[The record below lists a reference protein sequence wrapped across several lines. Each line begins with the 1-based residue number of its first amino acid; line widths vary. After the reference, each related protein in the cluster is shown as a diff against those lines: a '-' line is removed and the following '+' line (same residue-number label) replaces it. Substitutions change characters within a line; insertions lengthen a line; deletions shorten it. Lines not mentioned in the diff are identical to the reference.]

1 MFTVPMHI
9 VRHDPDM
16 SDLLLLCVIEGLC
29 HLLSAL
35 FAQEL
40 PMHIARVMQ
49 SLNKIKQEPCGLD
62 ASQRLQDEQL
72 IQEQLTRLLSLGAD
86 SCLERNK
93 ILPGKFPGMK
103 LFTVDVFFSHALC
116 KARPNMSDL
125 IALCMIEGLC
135 HLLSTLFAQDLTNGT
150 ARVLQSLIKKEQT
163 PCEEPCEGHEE
174 GAEEEEPEEDEEIQE
189 ETEEE
194 PEEEDTGDETEN
206 SEEGPGRE
214 NKRPRLADGPR
225 LVRGRWRPA
234 VMLRYLVD
242 RQGLDY
248 WGHHISAGILRRH
261 HPVPRADLFGDS
273 TDVAWHVSPVKR
285 EYLQDRRTT
294 ILNEQGVV
302 LTIFDQ
308 LASPYALPASIKQK
322 RWWGFTDFRLSRP
335 EDLQQVEEIEAVDF
349 SRPVETFN
357 S

>member
-1 MFTVPMHI
+1 
-9 VRHDPDM
+9 
-16 SDLLLLCVIEGLC
+16 
-29 HLLSAL
+29 
-35 FAQEL
+35 
-40 PMHIARVMQ
+40 
-49 SLNKIKQEPCGLD
+49 
-62 ASQRLQDEQL
+62 
-72 IQEQLTRLLSLGAD
+72 
-86 SCLERNK
+86 
-93 ILPGKFPGMK
+93 
-103 LFTVDVFFSHALC
+103 
-116 KARPNMSDL
+116 MSDL
-125 IALCMIEGLC
+125 IALCMMEGLC
-135 HLLSTLFAQDLTNGT
+135 HLLSTLFAQNLTNGI

-194 PEEEDTGDETEN
+194 PEEEDAGDETEN

-225 LVRGRWRPA
+225 LVRGRWGPA

-248 WGHHISAGILRRH
+248 WDHHISAGILRRH
-261 HPVPRADLFGDS
+261 HPVPRADLFGDR
-273 TDVAWHVSPVKR
+273 TEFAWHVSPVKR
-285 EYLQDRRTT
+285 EYLRDRRTT

-308 LASPYALPASIKQK
+308 LASPYALPASIKQR

-335 EDLQQVEEIEAVDF
+335 EDLRQVEEVEAVDF

-357 S
+357 SWNLKDNADRVQFLLIWVRKKKITLQGPLHWFSACFIAVWMLLLCHLRCCCFRVLQCECCSMQAELCERKSFVKCAIYRIGGWATRAFQVFHHYYVSCITVRFMHYYDTGSR